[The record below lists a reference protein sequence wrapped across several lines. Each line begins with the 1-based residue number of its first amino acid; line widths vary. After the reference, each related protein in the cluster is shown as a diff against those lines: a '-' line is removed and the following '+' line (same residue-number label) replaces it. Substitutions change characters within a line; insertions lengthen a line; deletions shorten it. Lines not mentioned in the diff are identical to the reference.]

1 MTKKI
6 IIGHLVLFLAN
17 IFFGLNTTISRTL
30 IPVILSPYTLTF
42 FRIAGAAVLFWIAS
56 GFVKREWVPSKDL
69 VKLFFASILALVVNQ
84 LPFIVGL
91 SMTSPI
97 DASIVVA
104 MMPIVTMVF
113 ATIILKEQITAL
125 KIIGIL
131 VGGSG
136 ALMLVLNS
144 ATVSSSNSNVWG
156 NLLVFVGVISFSLY
170 LTLFKKLISKYSPIT
185 IMKWMFLFGSILSYP
200 FCHSSLVQTNF
211 VQLGISTY
219 LSVAY
224 VVVVATFIS
233 YSLIA
238 VAQKVLSPTTFSMYN
253 YVQPVVASL
262 VAVLI
267 GIDRFGIQK
276 AICALLVFSGV
287 YIVTQSNARAKR
299 KSAKKLEL
307 EF

>member
-1 MTKKI
+1 MVKKVV
-6 IIGHLVLFLAN
+6 IGHLVLFLAN
-17 IFFGLNTTISRTL
+17 VFFGLNTTISRTL
-30 IPVILSPYTLTF
+30 IPVVLSPYALTF

-56 GFVKREWVPSKDL
+56 AFVKRERVPTKDV
-69 VKLFFASILALVVNQ
+69 VKLFLASILALVINQ
-84 LPFIVGL
+84 IPFIVGL

-104 MMPIVTMVF
+104 MMPIVTMIF
-113 ATIILKEQITAL
+113 ATIILKERITPL

-131 VGGSG
+131 VGGAG

-144 ATVSSSNSNVWG
+144 TTVHSGSSNVWG
-156 NLLVFVGVISFSLY
+156 NLLVFVGVVSFSLY

-185 IMKWMFLFGSILSYP
+185 IMKWMFLFASILSYP
-200 FCHSSLVQTNF
+200 FCHTALVDTHF
-211 VQLGISTY
+211 LQLG
-219 LSVAY
+219 LSAYFRIAY
-224 VVVVATFIS
+224 VVVVATFVS

-262 VAVLI
+262 VAIII
-267 GIDRFGIQK
+267 GIDSFGIQK
-276 AICALLVFSGV
+276 AICAMLVFSGV

-299 KSAKKLEL
+299 KNALKL
-307 EF
+307 

>member
-1 MTKKI
+1 MVKKVV
-6 IIGHLVLFLAN
+6 IGHLVLFLAN
-17 IFFGLNTTISRTL
+17 VFFGLNTTISRTL
-30 IPVILSPYTLTF
+30 IPVVLSPYALTF

-56 GFVKREWVPSKDL
+56 AFVKRERVPTKDV
-69 VKLFFASILALVVNQ
+69 VKLFLASILALVINQ
-84 LPFIVGL
+84 IPFIVGL

-113 ATIILKEQITAL
+113 ATIILKERITPL

-131 VGGSG
+131 VGGAG

-144 ATVSSSNSNVWG
+144 TTVHSGSSNVWG
-156 NLLVFVGVISFSLY
+156 NLLVFVGVVSFSLY

-185 IMKWMFLFGSILSYP
+185 IMKWMFLFASILSYP
-200 FCHSSLVQTNF
+200 FCHSALVATPF
-211 VQLGISTY
+211 LELGFSAY
-219 LSVAY
+219 LRIAY
-224 VVVVATFIS
+224 VVVVATFVS

-262 VAVLI
+262 VAIII
-267 GIDRFGIQK
+267 GIDSFGIQK
-276 AICALLVFSGV
+276 AICAMLVFSGV

-299 KSAKKLEL
+299 KNALKL
-307 EF
+307 

>member
-1 MTKKI
+1 MVKKVLY
-6 IIGHLVLFLAN
+6 GHLVLFLAN

-30 IPVILSPYTLTF
+30 IPEILSPYALTF
-42 FRIAGAAVLFWIAS
+42 FRIAGAAVLFWFAS
-56 GFVKREWVPSKDL
+56 VFVKRERVVSGDL
-69 VKLFFASILALVVNQ
+69 MKLFFASTLALVVNQ

-97 DASIVVA
+97 DASIVVS
-104 MMPIVTMVF
+104 MMPIVTMVL
-113 ATIILKEQITAL
+113 AAVILKEKITPM
-125 KIIGIL
+125 KIVGIL

-144 ATVSSSNSNVWG
+144 AVIPSGKGSVWG

-170 LTLFKKLISKYSPIT
+170 LTLFKKLISKYSTFT
-185 IMKWMFLFGSILSYP
+185 IMKWMFLFASILSYP
-200 FCHSSLVQTNF
+200 FCHSALIQTNF
-211 VQLGISTY
+211 MQLEVTTY
-219 LSVAY
+219 FKIFY
-224 VVVVATFIS
+224 VVVVATFFS

-267 GIDRFGIQK
+267 GLDHFGLQK

-287 YIVTQSNARAKR
+287 YIVTQSNNRAKR
-299 KSAKKLEL
+299 KIAKKSEL
-307 EF
+307 